1 MINRNNHKKMMSNKN
16 SIKLKSHL
24 PINQK
29 LLLRI
34 RRQIQPKHQL
44 KGKKIKSKEMQ
55 LEKVKP
61 LKVEIQ
67 PNQLPPLQV

>member
-1 MINRNNHKKMMSNKN
+1 MKSNKK

-24 PINQK
+24 PINQE

-34 RRQIQPKHQL
+34 KKQIQPKHQL

-61 LKVEIQ
+61 LKVESQ
-67 PNQLPPLQV
+67 LNQLPPLQV